1 MRFDEFGLN
10 EEVLEAISLIGF
22 VEATP
27 IQVMSLPLIM
37 AGKDIIGCAQTGTGK
52 TAAFLLP
59 VLHKLLEDKSPG
71 LKVLVLVPTREL
83 AIQID
88 QFLEGITYSMD
99 ITSLSIYGGGDGSD
113 WKYQKETLQGGADII
128 VATPGKLISHLNL
141 GYVDFSSIKYLILD
155 EADRMLDIGFH
166 DDIMKIISFLPE
178 KRQSL
183 LFSATMPGK
192 IKLLAQ
198 KILKDPEEISIS
210 ISKPAEGVL
219 QLGYLCYDRQ
229 KIPII
234 ESLIKGK
241 DEVESIIIFCST
253 KKSVT
258 EVEKAIRNLKL
269 SVKSIS
275 SDLEQSDREKVMQ
288 QFRARNVRV
297 LVATDVISRGIDIKD
312 INLIINYNVP
322 RDPEDYVHRVGRT
335 ARADATG
342 VAITLINEEEMSY
355 FHKIEKLIEKAIT
368 KVPPPPSIGEGPKW
382 DTSHRPKG
390 RGRSNNSKNS
400 RRSKPRK
407 KS

>member
-1 MRFDEFGLN
+1 MKFVEFGLN

-22 VEATP
+22 EEATP
-27 IQVMSLPLIM
+27 IQEKSLPLIM
-37 AGKDIIGCAQTGTGK
+37 AGQDIIGCAQTGTGK

-88 QFLEGITYSMD
+88 QFLEGITYNMD
-99 ITSLSIYGGGDGSD
+99 ITSLSIYGGGDGSS

-166 DDIMKIISFLPE
+166 DDLMKIISFLPT

-183 LFSATMPGK
+183 LFSATMPNK
-192 IKLLAQ
+192 IKQLAK
-198 KILKDPEEISIS
+198 KILKDPKEISIA

-219 QLGYLCYDRQ
+219 QVAYLCYERQ

-253 KKSVT
+253 KKSVS
-258 EVEKAIRNLKL
+258 EVERAIRKINLP
-269 SVKSIS
+269 VKSIS
-275 SDLEQSDREKVMQ
+275 SDLEQSEREKVMQ
-288 QFRARNVRV
+288 LFRAKNVRV
-297 LVATDVISRGIDIKD
+297 LVATDVISRGIDIKG
-312 INLIINYNVP
+312 ISLVINYNVP

-342 VAITLINEEEMSY
+342 VAITLINDEEMSY
-355 FHKIEKLIEKAIT
+355 FQKIEKLIERSIT
-368 KVPPPPSIGEGPKW
+368 KVQPPPALGQGPKW
-382 DTSHRPKG
+382 DPNAKRPSRGGG
-390 RGRSNNSKNS
+390 RNFRKPGRSKT
-400 RRSKPRK
+400 KRK
-407 KS
+407 S